1 MTIDQ
6 AATFFVGSILVGMGS
21 IVIAS
26 VILFINYLYTKY
38 WTPVKWLNFIEVP
51 MPPQEPEKL
60 VEPQLDKRVKK

>member
-51 MPPQEPEKL
+51 VPPQEPQKT
-60 VEPQLDKRVKK
+60 VEPQLDKAVKK

>member
-51 MPPQEPEKL
+51 VPPQEPQKT